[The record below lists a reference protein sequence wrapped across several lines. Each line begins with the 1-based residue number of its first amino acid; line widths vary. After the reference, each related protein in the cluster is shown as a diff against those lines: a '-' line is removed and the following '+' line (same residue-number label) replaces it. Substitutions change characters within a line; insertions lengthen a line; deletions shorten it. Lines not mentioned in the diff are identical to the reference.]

1 MKLRN
6 LIKYVQY
13 SGIWIGFVLNPFHW
27 EFKMVIVK
35 PTEMDPKQ
43 YGFSIN
49 FGPMWIRMVIDN
61 GTY

>member
-27 EFKMVIVK
+27 RLGYASGRDEIMGPNSYFVK
-35 PTEMDPKQ
+35 ITLLCV
-43 YGFSIN
+43 GLN
-49 FGPMWIRMVIDN
+49 VVIDD
-61 GTY
+61 GSW